1 MDHKCVI
8 LLEKLDSI
16 SVIDD
21 DQIIGYKVSKLSQIG
36 ILEQ

>member
-21 DQIIGYKVSKLSQIG
+21 DQILGYTVSKFSQIG
-36 ILEQ
+36 IREQ